1 MGQRIVNGLFLGSI
15 YALFALGYTLV
26 FGVLDILNLAH
37 AAVFMLAS
45 FAAVV
50 LGTTARGELRRDPTL
65 DGSGLATAGLL
76 LGWIGVALALL
87 GLLLFL
93 AFFLLVF

>member
-1 MGQRIVNGLFLGSI
+1 MFPL
-15 YALFALGYTLV
+15 
-26 FGVLDILNLAH
+26 
-37 AAVFMLAS
+37 LAS

-50 LGTTARGELRRDPTL
+50 LGTMARGELRRDPTL
-65 DGSGLATAGLL
+65 DGSGLATAGLV

>member
-1 MGQRIVNGLFLGSI
+1 MTEPAPPAAPPAPQRTSALAIAALACGIAGL
-15 YALFALGYTLV
+15 TV
-26 FGVLDILNLAH
+26 FPL
-37 AAVFMLAS
+37 LAS

-50 LGTTARGELRRDPTL
+50 LGTMARNELRRDPTL
-65 DGSGLATAGLL
+65 DGDGMATAGLV

-93 AFFLLVF
+93 ALILLVF

>member
-1 MGQRIVNGLFLGSI
+1 MTEPAPPPVPRRTSALAIAALACGLAGL
-15 YALFALGYTLV
+15 TV
-26 FGVLDILNLAH
+26 FPL
-37 AAVFMLAS
+37 LAS

-50 LGTTARGELRRDPTL
+50 LGTMARGELRRDPTL
-65 DGSGLATAGLL
+65 DGSGLATAGLV

>member
-1 MGQRIVNGLFLGSI
+1 MTEPAAQTAPSAPRRTSALAIAALACGIAGL
-15 YALFALGYTLV
+15 TV
-26 FGVLDILNLAH
+26 FPL
-37 AAVFMLAS
+37 LAS

-65 DGSGLATAGLL
+65 DGSGLATAGLV

>member
-1 MGQRIVNGLFLGSI
+1 MTEPAAPPAPRRTSALAIAALACGIAGL
-15 YALFALGYTLV
+15 TV
-26 FGVLDILNLAH
+26 FPL
-37 AAVFMLAS
+37 LAS

-50 LGTTARGELRRDPTL
+50 LGTMARGELRRDPTL
-65 DGSGLATAGLL
+65 DGGGLATAGLL
-76 LGWIGVALALL
+76 LGWIGVAPALL

>member
-1 MGQRIVNGLFLGSI
+1 MTEPAEPAAPRRTSTLAIAALACGIAGL
-15 YALFALGYTLV
+15 TV
-26 FGVLDILNLAH
+26 FPL
-37 AAVFMLAS
+37 LAS

-50 LGTTARGELRRDPTL
+50 LGTMARGELRRDPTL
-65 DGSGLATAGLL
+65 DGSGLATAGLV